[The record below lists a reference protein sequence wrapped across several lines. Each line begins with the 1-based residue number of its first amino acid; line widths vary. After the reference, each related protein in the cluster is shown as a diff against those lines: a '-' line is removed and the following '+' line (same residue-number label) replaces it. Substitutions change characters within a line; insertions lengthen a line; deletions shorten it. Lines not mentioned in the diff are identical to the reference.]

1 MKTFIHYRQLDAMD
15 CGPTCL
21 RMVTK
26 HHGKNFSLQKLRAS
40 SRITR
45 EGVSLLGI
53 SEAAEN
59 IGMRTMG
66 VRISFEQLIT
76 EAPLPCVEHWSQNHF
91 VVLHKVSRKGGK
103 NILHVADPAESLIT
117 YSEEEFKK
125 QWLSTQTEGEEKG
138 IALLIEPSPDFYT
151 QKEDEIDKSSFK
163 FLVSYLRPYKKYIG
177 Q

>member
-1 MKTFIHYRQLDAMD
+1 MKYFRHYHQLDKMD

-26 HHGKNFSLQKLRAS
+26 YHGKNFSLQKLRAS

-66 VRISFEQLIT
+66 VRISFEKLTQEYTI
-76 EAPLPCVEHWSQNHF
+76 PYCV
-91 VVLHKVSRKGGK
+91 
-103 NILHVADPAESLIT
+103 
-117 YSEEEFKK
+117 
-125 QWLSTQTEGEEKG
+125 LS
-138 IALLIEPSPDFYT
+138 
-151 QKEDEIDKSSFK
+151 
-163 FLVSYLRPYKKYIG
+163 V
-177 Q
+177 

>member
-1 MKTFIHYRQLDAMD
+1 MKTFPHYRQLDAMD

-66 VRISFEQLIT
+66 VK
-76 EAPLPCVEHWSQNHF
+76 HF
-91 VVLHKVSRKGGK
+91 YYL
-103 NILHVADPAESLIT
+103 E
-117 YSEEEFKK
+117 
-125 QWLSTQTEGEEKG
+125 
-138 IALLIEPSPDFYT
+138 LL
-151 QKEDEIDKSSFK
+151 SFK
-163 FLVSYLRPYKKYIG
+163 ILFI
-177 Q
+177 